1 MDANEV
7 ASQKWERIER
17 FATIFSFLA
26 AAVALHGLDAP
37 PGIVGGAIGAASALV
52 VPGGRGGSARAAVAA
67 GVGAVIGT
75 AFFDGWDP
83 TMLA

>member
-17 FATIFSFLA
+17 FATILAFLTA
-26 AAVALHGLDAP
+26 AILLHVFEAQDAL
-37 PGIVGGAIGAASALV
+37 VGGAIGAASALV
-52 VPGGRGGSARAAVAA
+52 VPGGGHGRARAAMAA
-67 GVGAVIGT
+67 GVGALIG
-75 AFFDGWDP
+75 AALGGFDP